1 MLFRSIL
8 GNALD
13 NACDYVMRFDDVD
26 KRVISVSARQRGK
39 LIVLSVDNHF
49 EGELTMVDGLPETT
63 KTDTFAHGLGLKSI
77 RRIAKRYGGD
87 VLVTAIPPIFTVQ
100 VSLLVK

>member
-1 MLFRSIL
+1 MGCR
-8 GNALD
+8 
-13 NACDYVMRFDDVD
+13 RPP
-26 KRVISVSARQRGK
+26 KRTR
-39 LIVLSVDNHF
+39 L
-49 EGELTMVDGLPETT
+49 
-63 KTDTFAHGLGLKSI
+63 AHGLGLKSI